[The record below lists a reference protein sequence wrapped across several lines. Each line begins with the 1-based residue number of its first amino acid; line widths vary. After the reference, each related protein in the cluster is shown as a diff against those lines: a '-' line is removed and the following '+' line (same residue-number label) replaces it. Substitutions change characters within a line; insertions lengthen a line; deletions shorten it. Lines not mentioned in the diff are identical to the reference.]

1 MMIHRLPAGEVK
13 GEWGSISP
21 EDLRALAES
30 MRRREFCGY
39 LELRWPDCEG
49 ALILPGDGK
58 VFAVFR
64 ADAGNLRGSEALR
77 YILARAE
84 RLHPSARVVALPHS
98 LGPLLGSLS
107 ELEPLHTGLHTR
119 FVDLEKLAARL
130 LRDGLSGMVLLEGE
144 GWWAFLPFGEGE
156 NGAAVYYDG
165 TTLLGGHPKELVDQL
180 VGVGAEVEV
189 WVHPGT
195 HAVPPELEA
204 QGVPGSEPLEP
215 QPSPG
220 LAPPPVPSP
229 QEAPEPQPAGW
240 AAYKGSETFVV
251 VPAVDVEQPDCAP
264 VRELRERFGQLAVE
278 LARRLDGT
286 HTLEEVRRELGCSA
300 RELEPILLYL
310 QQRKWMARYFRRR
323 GQR

>member
-1 MMIHRLPAGEVK
+1 MIHRLPAGDVK
-13 GEWGSISP
+13 EEWGSIPP
-21 EDLRALAES
+21 EELRALAES
-30 MRRREFCGY
+30 MRRGEFCGY
-39 LELRWPDCEG
+39 LELRWADCEG

-58 VFAVFR
+58 VFAVFQ
-64 ADAGNLRGSEALR
+64 ADAGDLRGPEALR
-77 YILARAE
+77 HILARAE
-84 RLHPSARVVALPHS
+84 RVHPSARVVALPHS

-107 ELEPLHTGLHTR
+107 ELEPLHIGLHTR

-130 LRDGLSGMVLLEGE
+130 VRDALSGMMLLEGE

-156 NGAAVYYDG
+156 NGAVYYDG
-165 TTLLGGHPKELVDQL
+165 TTILGRHRKELVDQL

-189 WVHPGT
+189 WVSP
-195 HAVPPELEA
+195 AAPPRPVELET
-204 QGVPGSEPLEP
+204 QLVPLARAVEP
-215 QPSPG
+215 QPSPAPEP
-220 LAPPPVPSP
+220 APPPAPSP
-229 QEAPEPQPAGW
+229 QEATELQPARW
-240 AAYKGSETFVV
+240 ASYQGSDTFVV

-286 HTLEEVRRELGCSA
+286 HTLEEVRQDLGCSA
-300 RELEPILLYL
+300 EELEPILLYL